1 MKTFILIVVLSQ
13 GNSQGGNSMLSVEF
27 DSQNKCIAAMSKMKN
42 DLAGEYVV
50 IRSANCFEK

>member
-1 MKTFILIVVLSQ
+1 MKTFILVMILSQ

-27 DSQNKCIAAMSKMKN
+27 DSQNKCIAAMSKMKK